1 MLVSSKCAK
10 HTDKSILNEK
20 KVYIL
25 LKLYQQLGRVS
36 ISGRT
41 LEISFISSHLW
52 LYLELV
58 QTFLVRCET
67 DVHCICFTLLA

>member
-10 HTDKSILNEK
+10 YTDKSILNEK
-20 KVYIL
+20 NIYIL
-25 LKLYQQLGRVS
+25 LKLYQQECMVA
-36 ISGRT
+36 IPGRT
-41 LEISFISSHLW
+41 LEISFILSHLW
-52 LYLELV
+52 LHLELV